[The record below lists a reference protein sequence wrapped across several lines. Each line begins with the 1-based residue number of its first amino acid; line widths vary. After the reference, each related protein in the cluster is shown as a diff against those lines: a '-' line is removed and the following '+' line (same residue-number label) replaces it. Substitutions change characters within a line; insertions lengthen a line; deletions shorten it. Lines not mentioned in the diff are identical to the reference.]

1 MHYRD
6 KSDRIRLAFSK
17 VRRAGAYTSEDI
29 HRRLFA
35 STPKQRTLTAL
46 KEGIRKY
53 ARGAMHAIE
62 LFARDDTRQAAAAE
76 SFISGGA

>member
-6 KSDRIRLAFSK
+6 KCDGIRLASSK

-35 STPKQRTLTAL
+35 STPKQRTLTEL
-46 KEGIRKY
+46 KDGIRKY
-53 ARGAMHAIE
+53 VRGRR
-62 LFARDDTRQAAAAE
+62 ARD
-76 SFISGGA
+76 